1 MSTPP
6 DVIAGPQ
13 PIPARAGIG
22 LRAQHHEDLLRERPA
37 IGWLEAHSENYFAD
51 GGSQIDYLMKLRAS
65 YPLSLHGVGMSLG
78 STDAFD
84 AEHLRRLVRLIHLSE
99 PVLVSEHLSWSSVG
113 GTFLNDLLPLPYSQ
127 EALDHMIRRVQQI
140 QDRLGR
146 QILIENVSS
155 YLQFHASS
163 MTEWEF
169 LAQLALH
176 SACGLLLDV
185 NNVYVNSRNHG
196 FDAREFL
203 QHLPRTAVKEVH
215 LAGHTVNRWREGDQ
229 TREILI
235 DTHSAPV
242 CADVWEL
249 YRFAVQRFG
258 ALPTLIEWDTDI
270 PPLEV
275 LVAEAAR
282 ADEHSRL
289 RHDVAA

>member
-1 MSTPP
+1 MSTPF
-6 DVIAGPQ
+6 DVIEGPQ

-51 GGSQIDYLMKLRAS
+51 GGSQIEYLMKLRAS

-84 AEHLRRLVRLIHLSE
+84 TEHLRRLVRLIRLSE
-99 PVLVSEHLSWSSVG
+99 PALVSEHLSWSSVG
-113 GTFLNDLLPLPYSQ
+113 GTFLNDLLPLPYTQ

-176 SACGLLLDV
+176 SGCGLLLDV

-215 LAGHTVNRWREGDQ
+215 LAGHTVNRWHDGDQ

-242 CADVWEL
+242 SADVWEL

-270 PPLEV
+270 PPLDA